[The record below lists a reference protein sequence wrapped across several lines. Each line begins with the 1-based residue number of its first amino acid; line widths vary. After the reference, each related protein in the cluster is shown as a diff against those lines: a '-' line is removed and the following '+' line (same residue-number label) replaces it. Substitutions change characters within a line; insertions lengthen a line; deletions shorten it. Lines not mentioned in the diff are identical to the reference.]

1 MERKKFNI
9 KIRVI
14 NIICVVISLIMCY
27 TAIMVD
33 PFIFAKNASDSP
45 SVSGLGF
52 IFNLFFLNFLI
63 ALIAL
68 SIVNLVTDKKHDKI
82 YLTNT
87 IVNLLGSSILYF
99 MVISESYYTLALNTI
114 FLFLQI
120 FRLVLIIKNNK
131 AVKLQNL
138 ENKNIM
144 TNNNI

>member
-1 MERKKFNI
+1 MERKRFNI

-27 TAIMVD
+27 TAIKVD